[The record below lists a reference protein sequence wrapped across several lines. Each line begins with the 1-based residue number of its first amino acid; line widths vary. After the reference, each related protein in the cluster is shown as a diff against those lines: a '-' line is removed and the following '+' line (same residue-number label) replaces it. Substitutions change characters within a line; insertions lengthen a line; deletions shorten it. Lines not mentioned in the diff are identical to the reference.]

1 MPIMQ
6 MPDDLAHELAHI
18 PEVGMGMQAALIDDT
33 AVLVVGGE
41 IVILPDKE
49 AAKQLEKLT
58 ERRWMRDTQNHEA
71 QISDFNVWRSSLPV
85 AHNLTLPPQQPT
97 KVLLGFICLGPIGPL
112 PKAPIAPP
120 AVYGHLQF
128 HGVTQANDIFY
139 RYEPFP
145 TSRRINPAT
154 NTIAPDTF
162 AAPKSEVKLTPSGF
176 SAVARFALQSLFPA
190 RWRWE
195 LKPAAGVVLKCGASV
210 PLYGQSGGG
219 VEVMFVA
226 RTTTRSPILKP
237 YVLNAL

>member
-71 QISDFNVWRSSLPV
+71 QISDFNAWRSSLPV

-128 HGVTQANDIFY
+128 HGVTQPTIFFIGTSHFL
-139 RYEPFP
+139 RAEGSIRQPAQSLLIHSP
-145 TSRRINPAT
+145 RPSPNRTSRHQAFLPSRDSRFRPCYP
-154 NTIAPDTF
+154 PD
-162 AAPKSEVKLTPSGF
+162 
-176 SAVARFALQSLFPA
+176 
-190 RWRWE
+190 
-195 LKPAAGVVLKCGASV
+195 GVGS
-210 PLYGQSGGG
+210 
-219 VEVMFVA
+219 
-226 RTTTRSPILKP
+226 
-237 YVLNAL
+237 